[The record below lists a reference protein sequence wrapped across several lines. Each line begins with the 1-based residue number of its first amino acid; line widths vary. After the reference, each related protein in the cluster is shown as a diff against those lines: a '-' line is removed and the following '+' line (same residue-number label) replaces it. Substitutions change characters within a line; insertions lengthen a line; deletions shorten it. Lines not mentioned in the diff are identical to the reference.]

1 MIDSN
6 RWLLPDGIEEVLP
19 PMAGRVESLRR
30 NLLDLY
36 QSWGYDLVIPPFV
49 EFLES
54 LLTGVGSDLDI
65 KTFKVTDQLTGRLMG
80 VRADMTPQVA
90 RIDAHSLKHQG
101 PTRLCYSGSVL
112 HTRAANMLAS
122 RSPIQMGAELYGCN
136 SMAADVEIVSL
147 MLETINCASVKGV
160 CLDIGNVAIYR
171 HLVAAASLD
180 SAQEKVLFELLQR
193 KDKAGLQVFLDNQ
206 VVDAAVAKQLSV
218 LADLHGDKSVLAR
231 ALTELAGA
239 PAEVIKEIQL
249 LVELAGAIEQSF
261 PNIPL
266 YFDLSELR
274 GYQYHT
280 GIVFSAYAQGHGQ
293 AVAKG
298 GRYDDIGQVFG
309 RARPATGFST
319 DLKALIEA
327 TTSSETDRVAVV
339 LAPEGYDAPLMSFI
353 RSLRESGR
361 VVVRALAA
369 DVTQEGQHA
378 ASQQIVSKD
387 GQWVVENI

>member
-19 PMAGRVESLRR
+19 PMAGRVETLRR

-36 QSWGYDLVIPPFV
+36 NSWGYDLVIPPFV

-54 LLTGVGSDLDI
+54 LLTGVGSDLDL

-136 SMAADVEIVSL
+136 SLAADTEIVSL
-147 MLETINCASVKGV
+147 MLETIKCAGLNDV

-171 HLVAAASLD
+171 HLVATAALNN
-180 SAQEKVLFELLQR
+180 AQEEALFALLQR
-193 KDKAGLQVFLDNQ
+193 KDKAELRVFLDNQ
-206 VVDAAVAKQLSV
+206 VVDAKVARQLSV
-218 LADLHGDKSVLAR
+218 LADLHGDKTVLTR
-231 ALTELAGA
+231 ALSELADA
-239 PAEVIKEIQL
+239 PAQVLKEITL
-249 LVELAGAIEQSF
+249 LADMAQAIEQSF
-261 PNIPL
+261 PGMPL

-280 GIVFSAYAQGHGQ
+280 GIVFSAYAPGHGQ
-293 AVAKG
+293 AIAKG

-319 DLKALIEA
+319 DLKALI
-327 TTSSETDRVAVV
+327 AVV
-339 LAPEGYDAPLMSFI
+339 ANDSDDDTVILAPEGYEAPLLELI
-353 RSLRESGR
+353 RNLRAAGHI
-361 VVVRALAA
+361 VVRALAG
-369 DVTQEGQHA
+369 DVSQEGQHVVA
-378 ASQQIVSKD
+378 QRIVKKD
-387 GQWVVENI
+387 GQWVVEDI

>member
-36 QSWGYDLVIPPFV
+36 KSWGYDLVIPPFV

-54 LLTGVGSDLDI
+54 LLTGVGSDLDL

-101 PTRLCYSGSVL
+101 PARLCYSGSVL

-122 RSPIQMGAELYGCN
+122 RSPIQMGAELYGC
-136 SMAADVEIVSL
+136 SSLAADIEVVSL
-147 MLETINCASVKGV
+147 MLETIKSAGLSDV

-171 HLVAAASLD
+171 HLVAAADLD
-180 SAQEKVLFELLQR
+180 KAQENVLFALLQR
-193 KDKAGLQVFLDNQ
+193 KDKAELRVFLKDQ
-206 VVDAAVAKQLSV
+206 VSSATAAKHLSV
-218 LADLHGDKSVLAR
+218 LADLHGDKAVLERAR
-231 ALTELAGA
+231 EELVGA
-239 PAEVIKEIQL
+239 APEVLEGIESL
-249 LVELAGAIEQSF
+249 LEMAQAVEQSF
-261 PNIPL
+261 PSIPL

-293 AVAKG
+293 AIAKG

-319 DLKALIEA
+319 DLKALIDVVAADAEEA
-327 TTSSETDRVAVV
+327 AVV
-339 LAPEGYDAPLMSFI
+339 IAPAGYEASLLELI
-353 RSLRESGR
+353 RDLREAGH
-361 VVVRALAA
+361 VVVRALAG
-369 DVTQEGQHA
+369 DVSQAGQHQ
-378 ASQQIVSKD
+378 ASQQIIQKD
-387 GQWVVENI
+387 GQWVVEDI

>member
-1 MIDSN
+1 MINSN

-36 QSWGYDLVIPPFV
+36 KSWGYDLVIPPFV

-54 LLTGVGSDLDI
+54 LLTGAGSDLDL

-122 RSPIQMGAELYGCN
+122 RSPIQMGAELFGCN
-136 SMAADVEIVSL
+136 SLAADIEIISL
-147 MLETINCASVKGV
+147 MLETIKSAGLQQV

-171 HLVAAASLD
+171 HLVAAAALENT
-180 SAQEKVLFELLQR
+180 QEADLFALLQR
-193 KDKAGLQVFLDNQ
+193 KDKAELRRFLDNE
-206 VVDAAVAKQLSV
+206 VADTSAANNLAL
-218 LADLHGDKSVLAR
+218 LADLHGDSSVLAR
-231 ALTELAGA
+231 AKAELANA
-239 PAEVIKEIQL
+239 PDQVLREVEVLSALAEAL
-249 LVELAGAIEQSF
+249 EQSC
-261 PNIPL
+261 PGIEL

-280 GIVFSAYAQGHGQ
+280 GVVFAAYAPGHGQ
-293 AVAKG
+293 AIAKG

-319 DLKALIEA
+319 DLKALIETVTA
-327 TTSSETDRVAVV
+327 DADEAAVI
-339 LAPEGYDAPLMSFI
+339 LAPEGYDAPLLDLI
-353 RSLRESGR
+353 RSLRESGHI
-361 VVVRALAA
+361 VIRALAA
-369 DVTQEGQHA
+369 DVSQEGQHEA
-378 ASQQIVSKD
+378 GQQIVNKD
-387 GQWVVENI
+387 GRWVVEDI

>member
-19 PMAGRVESLRR
+19 PMAGRVETLRR

-36 QSWGYDLVIPPFV
+36 KSWGYDLVIPPFV

-54 LLTGVGSDLDI
+54 LLTGVGSDLDL

-136 SMAADVEIVSL
+136 SLAADVEIVSL
-147 MLETINCASVKGV
+147 MLETINCAGLNDV

-171 HLVAAASLD
+171 HLVAAAGLND
-180 SAQEKVLFELLQR
+180 TQEKALFTLLQR
-193 KDKAGLQVFLDNQ
+193 KDKAELRVFLDNQ
-206 VVDAAVAKQLSV
+206 IVDGAVAKQLSV
-218 LADLHGDKSVLAR
+218 LADLHGDKTVLQRAR
-231 ALTELAGA
+231 EELANA
-239 PAEVIKEIQL
+239 PAEVLKEIEL
-249 LVELAGAIEQSF
+249 LTEMAQAIEQSF
-261 PNIPL
+261 PDMPL

-293 AVAKG
+293 AIAKG

-319 DLKALIEA
+319 DLKALIEVTA
-327 TTSSETDRVAVV
+327 ADADDNAVI
-339 LAPEGYDAPLMSFI
+339 LAPEGYETPLLDLI
-353 RSLRESGR
+353 RSLRESGH
-361 VVVRALAA
+361 VVIRALAA
-369 DVTQEGQHA
+369 DVSQEGQHEA
-378 ASQQIVSKD
+378 GQQIVNKD
-387 GQWVVENI
+387 GQWVVEDI

>member
-1 MIDSN
+1 MINSN

-36 QSWGYDLVIPPFV
+36 RGWGYDLVIPPFV

-54 LLTGVGSDLDI
+54 LLTGVGRDLDL

-136 SMAADVEIVSL
+136 SLAADVEIISL
-147 MLETINCASVKGV
+147 MLETIKSAGLDKV

-171 HLVAAASLD
+171 HLVAAAGLEG
-180 SAQEKVLFELLQR
+180 AQESALFTLLQR
-193 KDKAGLQVFLDNQ
+193 KDKPELSRFLDNE
-206 VVDAAVAKQLSV
+206 VADTVAAENLNR
-218 LADLHGDKSVLAR
+218 LADLHGDKSVLAQ
-231 ALTELAGA
+231 AANVLANA
-239 PAEVIKEIQL
+239 PAEVQQEIQL
-249 LVELAGAIEQSF
+249 LGELATALEQSC
-261 PNIPL
+261 PDVTL

-280 GIVFSAYAQGHGQ
+280 GVVFAAYAPGHGQ
-293 AVAKG
+293 AIAKG
-298 GRYDDIGQVFG
+298 GRYDNIGQVFG

-319 DLKALIEA
+319 DLKALIE
-327 TTSSETDRVAVV
+327 VAAAEAEPPEVI
-339 LAPEGYDAPLMSFI
+339 LAPEGYDRALLELI
-353 RSLRESGR
+353 RSLRESGN

-369 DVTQEGQHA
+369 DVSQEGQHEA
-378 ASQQIVSKD
+378 VQQIVNKD
-387 GQWVVENI
+387 GLWVVQDI

>member
-1 MIDSN
+1 MIDAN

-36 QSWGYDLVIPPFV
+36 KSWGYDLVIPPSV

-54 LLTGVGSDLDI
+54 LLTGVGGDLDI

-90 RIDAHSLKHQG
+90 RIDAHSLKYQG

-147 MLETINCASVKGV
+147 MLETINCASLNDV

-171 HLVAAASLD
+171 HLVSAAEFD
-180 SAQEKVLFELLQR
+180 DAQEKALFELLQR
-193 KDKAGLQVFLDNQ
+193 KDKAGLQVFLDDQ

-218 LADLHGDKSVLAR
+218 LAGLHGDKSVLNR
-231 ALTELAGA
+231 ALTELADA
-239 PAEVIKEIQL
+239 PADVLKEIQL
-249 LVELAGAIEQSF
+249 LVKLAEAVEQSF

-266 YFDLSELR
+266 YFDLIELR

-293 AVAKG
+293 AIAKG

-327 TTSSETDRVAVV
+327 TCNDADQSTVI
-339 LAPEGYDAPLMSFI
+339 LAPEGYDAPLMNLI
-353 RSLRESGR
+353 RSLRESGQS
-361 VVVRALAA
+361 VVRALAA
-369 DVTQEGQHA
+369 DVAEKGQHV
-378 ASQQIVSKD
+378 ASQQIVNKD

>member
-19 PMAGRVESLRR
+19 PMAGRVETLRR

-36 QSWGYDLVIPPFV
+36 KSWGYDLVIPPFV

-54 LLTGVGSDLDI
+54 LLTGVGSDLDL

-136 SMAADVEIVSL
+136 SLSADVEIVSL
-147 MLETINCASVKGV
+147 MLETINCAGLNDV

-171 HLVAAASLD
+171 HLIAAAGLNE
-180 SAQEKVLFELLQR
+180 AQEKALFALLQR
-193 KDKAGLQVFLDNQ
+193 KDKAELRVFLDNQ
-206 VVDAAVAKQLSV
+206 VVDSAVAKQLSV
-218 LADLHGDKSVLAR
+218 LADLHGDKTVLQR
-231 ALTELAGA
+231 ALVELADAPAEVLNEIELLTELA
-239 PAEVIKEIQL
+239 Q
-249 LVELAGAIEQSF
+249 AIEQSF
-261 PNIPL
+261 PDMAL

-293 AVAKG
+293 AIAKG
-298 GRYDDIGQVFG
+298 GRYDDIGKVFG

-327 TTSSETDRVAVV
+327 TVANAIENAVI
-339 LAPEGYDAPLMSFI
+339 LAPEGYDAPLLSLI
-353 RSLRESGR
+353 RSLRESDH
-361 VVVRALAA
+361 VVIRALAGDA
-369 DVTQEGQHA
+369 SQEGQHE
-378 ASQQIVSKD
+378 ASQHIVNKD

>member
-36 QSWGYDLVIPPFV
+36 KSWGYDLVIPPFV

-147 MLETINCASVKGV
+147 MLETINCAGLKDV

-171 HLVAAASLD
+171 HLVAAAGLD
-180 SAQEKVLFELLQR
+180 DAQGKVLFELLQR

-218 LADLHGDKSVLAR
+218 LADLHGDKSVLSR
-231 ALTELAGA
+231 ALTELADA
-239 PAEVIKEIQL
+239 PVDVIKEIQL
-249 LVELAGAIEQSF
+249 LVELAEAIELSF
-261 PNIPL
+261 PAIPL

-319 DLKALIEA
+319 DLKALIDA
-327 TTSSETDRVAVV
+327 TSSDADQVV
-339 LAPEGYDAPLMSFI
+339 VILAPEGYEAPLMNLI
-353 RSLRESGR
+353 RSLRENGQ

>member
-1 MIDSN
+1 MINSN

-36 QSWGYDLVIPPFV
+36 KSWGYDLVIPPFV

-54 LLTGVGSDLDI
+54 LLTGVGSDLDL

-136 SMAADVEIVSL
+136 SLAADVEIISL
-147 MLETINCASVKGV
+147 MLETIKSAGLNEV

-171 HLVAAASLD
+171 HLVAAAGLEG
-180 SAQEKVLFELLQR
+180 AQEAALFSLLQR
-193 KDKAGLQVFLDNQ
+193 KDKAELRRFLDNE
-206 VVDAAVAKQLSV
+206 VADSAAAQNLNR

-231 ALTELAGA
+231 AAEDLASA
-239 PAEVIKEIQL
+239 PAEVLKEIQL
-249 LVELAGAIEQSF
+249 LSDLASALEQSC
-261 PNIPL
+261 PNLEL

-280 GIVFSAYAQGHGQ
+280 GVVFAAYALGHGQ
-293 AVAKG
+293 AIAKG
-298 GRYDDIGQVFG
+298 GRYDNIGHVFG

-319 DLKALIEA
+319 DLKALI
-327 TTSSETDRVAVV
+327 DVAAADADEPAVI
-339 LAPEGYDAPLMSFI
+339 LAPEGYDDQLLELI
-353 RSLRESGR
+353 RSLRQSGNI
-361 VVVRALAA
+361 VVRALAA
-369 DVTQEGQHA
+369 DVSQEGQHEA
-378 ASQQIVSKD
+378 VQQIVNKD
-387 GQWVVENI
+387 GLWVVEDI

>member
-19 PMAGRVESLRR
+19 PVAGRVENLRR

-36 QSWGYDLVIPPFV
+36 KSWGYDLVIPPFV

-54 LLTGVGSDLDI
+54 LLTGVGSDLDL

-90 RIDAHSLKHQG
+90 RIDAHSLKYQG
-101 PTRLCYSGSVL
+101 PARLCYSGSVL

-136 SMAADVEIVSL
+136 SLAADIEIASL
-147 MLETINCASVKGV
+147 MLETIKCAGLDDV

-171 HLVAAASLD
+171 HLVAAADLD
-180 SAQEKVLFELLQR
+180 KAQEKALFALLQR
-193 KDKAGLQVFLDNQ
+193 KDKAELRVFLKEQ
-206 VVDAAVAKQLSV
+206 VSNETAAKHLSV
-218 LADLHGDKSVLAR
+218 LADLHGDKVVLERAR
-231 ALTELAGA
+231 IELADAA
-239 PAEVIKEIQL
+239 PEVLEGIESLIEMAQA
-249 LVELAGAIEQSF
+249 VEQSF
-261 PNIPL
+261 PAIPL

-293 AVAKG
+293 AIAKG

-319 DLKALIEA
+319 DLKALIE
-327 TTSSETDRVAVV
+327 VAVV
-339 LAPEGYDAPLMSFI
+339 ESAESSVILAPQGYDAPLLELIST
-353 RSLRESGR
+353 LRQAGH
-361 VVVRALAA
+361 VVVRTLAA
-369 DVTQEGQHA
+369 DVSQEGQHQ
-378 ASQQIVSKD
+378 ASQHIIQKD
-387 GQWVVENI
+387 GQWVVEDI

>member
-1 MIDSN
+1 MIDAN

-36 QSWGYDLVIPPFV
+36 KSWGYDLVIPPFV

-54 LLTGVGSDLDI
+54 LLTGVGGDLDI

-112 HTRAANMLAS
+112 HTRAVNMLAS

-147 MLETINCASVKGV
+147 MLETINCAGLKDV

-171 HLVAAASLD
+171 HLVAAAGLD

-218 LADLHGDKSVLAR
+218 LADLHGDKSVLSR
-231 ALTELAGA
+231 ALVELAGA
-239 PAEVIKEIQL
+239 PADVIKEIQL
-249 LVELAGAIEQSF
+249 LVELAEAVEQSF

-293 AVAKG
+293 AIAKG

-327 TTSSETDRVAVV
+327 TNNDADQIAVI
-339 LAPEGYDAPLMSFI
+339 LAPEGYDAPLMSLI
-353 RSLRESGR
+353 RSLRESGQ

-378 ASQQIVSKD
+378 ASKKIVSKD
-387 GQWVVENI
+387 GQWAVESI

>member
-1 MIDSN
+1 MINSN

-36 QSWGYDLVIPPFV
+36 KSWGYDLVIPPFV

-54 LLTGVGSDLDI
+54 LLTGVGSDLDL

-136 SMAADVEIVSL
+136 SLAADVEIISL
-147 MLETINCASVKGV
+147 MLETIKAAGLNEV

-171 HLVAAASLD
+171 HLVVAAGLEG
-180 SAQEKVLFELLQR
+180 AQEAALFALLQR
-193 KDKAGLQVFLDNQ
+193 KDKAELRRFLDNE
-206 VVDAAVAKQLSV
+206 VADTAAAQNLNR

-231 ALTELAGA
+231 AAGDLVSA
-239 PAEVIKEIQL
+239 PAEVQKEIQL
-249 LVELAGAIEQSF
+249 LGELASALEQSC
-261 PNIPL
+261 PNVEL

-280 GIVFSAYAQGHGQ
+280 GVVFAAYAPGHGQ
-293 AVAKG
+293 AIAKG
-298 GRYDDIGQVFG
+298 GRYDNIGQVFG

-319 DLKALIEA
+319 DLKALIE
-327 TTSSETDRVAVV
+327 VAADAADEAAVI
-339 LAPEGYDAPLMSFI
+339 LAPEGYEESLLELI
-353 RSLRESGR
+353 RSLRQSGN

-369 DVTQEGQHA
+369 DVSQEGQHEA
-378 ASQQIVSKD
+378 VQQIVNKD
-387 GQWVVENI
+387 GQWVVEDI

>member
-19 PMAGRVESLRR
+19 PLAGRVESLRR

-36 QSWGYDLVIPPFV
+36 KSWGYDLVIPPFV

-54 LLTGVGSDLDI
+54 LLTGVGGDLDI

-112 HTRAANMLAS
+112 HTRATNMLAS

-136 SMAADVEIVSL
+136 SLAADIEIVSL
-147 MLETINCASVKGV
+147 MLETIKCAGLDEV

-171 HLVAAASLD
+171 HLVAAAELDAAQQTSLFD
-180 SAQEKVLFELLQR
+180 LLQR
-193 KDKAGLQVFLDNQ
+193 KDKAGLEVFLDNQ
-206 VVDAAVAKQLSV
+206 VADATVAKNLS
-218 LADLHGDKSVLAR
+218 LLSDLHGDKTVLAR
-231 ALTELAGA
+231 AISELANA
-239 PAEVIKEIQL
+239 PAQVLREIEL
-249 LVELAGAIEQSF
+249 LGELAVALEQSC
-261 PNIPL
+261 PGIAL

-280 GIVFSAYAQGHGQ
+280 GIVFAAYAPGHGQ
-293 AVAKG
+293 AIAKG

-319 DLKALIEA
+319 DLKSLIELVA
-327 TTSSETDRVAVV
+327 GETDEKAVI
-339 LAPEGYDAPLMSFI
+339 LAPDGYAAPLLDLI
-353 RSLRESGR
+353 RRLREAGHT
-361 VVVRALAA
+361 VIRALAA
-369 DVTQEGQHA
+369 DASQEGQHE
-378 ASQQIVSKD
+378 ASQQIVNKD
-387 GQWVVENI
+387 GQWVVEDI

>member
-1 MIDSN
+1 MINSN

-36 QSWGYDLVIPPFV
+36 KSWGYDLVIPPFV

-54 LLTGVGSDLDI
+54 LLTGVGSDLDL

-136 SMAADVEIVSL
+136 SLAADVEIISL
-147 MLETINCASVKGV
+147 MLETIKSAGLNEV

-171 HLVAAASLD
+171 HLVAAAGLEG
-180 SAQEKVLFELLQR
+180 AQEAALFSLLQR
-193 KDKAGLQVFLDNQ
+193 KDKAELRRFLDNE
-206 VVDAAVAKQLSV
+206 VADSGAAQNLNR
-218 LADLHGDKSVLAR
+218 LADLHGDKSVLSR
-231 ALTELAGA
+231 AAEDLASA
-239 PAEVIKEIQL
+239 PAEVLKEIQL
-249 LVELAGAIEQSF
+249 LGDLASALEQSC
-261 PNIPL
+261 PNLEL

-280 GIVFSAYAQGHGQ
+280 GVVFAAYALGHGQ
-293 AVAKG
+293 AIAKG
-298 GRYDDIGQVFG
+298 GRYDNIGHVFG

-319 DLKALIEA
+319 DLKALI
-327 TTSSETDRVAVV
+327 DVAAADADEPAVI
-339 LAPEGYDAPLMSFI
+339 LAPEGYDDQLLELI
-353 RSLRESGR
+353 RSLRQTGNI
-361 VVVRALAA
+361 VVRALAA
-369 DVTQEGQHA
+369 DVSQEGQHEA
-378 ASQQIVSKD
+378 VQQIVNKD
-387 GQWVVENI
+387 GLWVVEDI

>member
-19 PMAGRVESLRR
+19 PEAGRVEALRR
-30 NLLDLY
+30 RLLDLY
-36 QSWGYDLVIPPFV
+36 KSWGYELVIPPFV

-54 LLTGVGSDLDI
+54 LLTGVGGDLDL

-90 RIDAHSLKHQG
+90 RIDAHSLKYQG
-101 PTRLCYSGSVL
+101 PARLCYSGSVL

-136 SMAADVEIVSL
+136 SLAADIEIVSL
-147 MLETINCASVKGV
+147 MLETIGSAGLDEV
-160 CLDIGNVAIYR
+160 CLDIGNVVIYR
-171 HLVAAASLD
+171 HLVAAANLDETQEQSLF
-180 SAQEKVLFELLQR
+180 VLLQR
-193 KDKAGLQVFLDNQ
+193 KDKAGLRVFLDEH
-206 VVDAAVAKQLSV
+206 VSSATAARHLSV
-218 LADLHGDKSVLAR
+218 LADLHGDKSVLHSAC
-231 ALTELAGA
+231 TELADAA
-239 PAEVIKEIQL
+239 PQVLEGIKSLIEMAE
-249 LVELAGAIEQSF
+249 AIEQSF
-261 PNIPL
+261 PAIPL

-293 AVAKG
+293 AIAKG

-319 DLKALIEA
+319 DLKALIE
-327 TTSSETDRVAVV
+327 VAAAESASGNVI
-339 LAPEGYDAPLMSFI
+339 LAPQGYES
-353 RSLRESGR
+353 SLLALIADLRKNGH
-361 VVVRALAA
+361 VVVRKLAGDA
-369 DVTQEGQHA
+369 SQAGQHQA
-378 ASQQIVSKD
+378 GQQIINKD
-387 GQWVVENI
+387 GQWVVEDI

>member
-6 RWLLPDGIEEVLP
+6 RWLLPDGIGEVLP
-19 PMAGRVESLRR
+19 PMAGGVESLRR

-136 SMAADVEIVSL
+136 SLVADVEIVSL
-147 MLETINCASVKGV
+147 MLETITCAGLSDV

-171 HLVAAASLD
+171 HLVAAANLD
-180 SAQEKVLFELLQR
+180 EAQEKALFDLLQR
-193 KDKAGLQVFLDNQ
+193 KDKAGLQVFLDDQ
-206 VVDAAVAKQLSV
+206 VTDATVAKQLSL
-218 LADLHGDKSVLAR
+218 LADLHGDRTVLDR
-231 ALTELAGA
+231 A
-239 PAEVIKEIQL
+239 
-249 LVELAGAIEQSF
+249 LVELADASAEVASEIQSLVELAQAIEQSF
-261 PNIPL
+261 PAIPL

-293 AVAKG
+293 AIAKG

-319 DLKALIEA
+319 DLKTLIDLA
-327 TTSSETDRVAVV
+327 GSGADTTEII
-339 LAPEGYDAPLMSFI
+339 LAPEGYDAALLELMA
-353 RSLRESGR
+353 SLRASGQ

-369 DVTQEGQHA
+369 DVTQDGQHA
-378 ASQQIVSKD
+378 AKQQIIKQG
-387 GQWVVENI
+387 GQWIVQDI

>member
-19 PMAGRVESLRR
+19 PMAGRVETLRR
-30 NLLDLY
+30 NLLNLY
-36 QSWGYDLVIPPFV
+36 KSWGYDLVIPPFV

-90 RIDAHSLKHQG
+90 RIDAHSLKHHG

-147 MLETINCASVKGV
+147 MLETITTAGLNDV

-180 SAQEKVLFELLQR
+180 EAQEKVLFELLQR

-218 LADLHGDKSVLAR
+218 LADLHGDKTILSR
-231 ALTELAGA
+231 ALAELADA
-239 PAEVIKEIQL
+239 PADVIKEIQL
-249 LVELAGAIEQSF
+249 LVELAQAIELSF

-293 AVAKG
+293 AIAKG

-319 DLKALIEA
+319 DLKALIEVA
-327 TTSSETDRVAVV
+327 SSGAEEAAVI
-339 LAPEGYDAPLMSFI
+339 LAPEGYDAPLMALI
-353 RSLRESGR
+353 RSLRENGQ
-361 VVVRALAA
+361 VVIRALAA
-369 DVTQEGQHA
+369 DVTQEGQHVA
-378 ASQQIVSKD
+378 KQQIVNKD
-387 GQWVVENI
+387 GQWVVEDI

>member
-19 PMAGRVESLRR
+19 PMAGRVETLRR
-30 NLLDLY
+30 NLLNLY
-36 QSWGYDLVIPPFV
+36 KSWGYDLVIPPFV

-90 RIDAHSLKHQG
+90 RIDAHSLKHHG

-147 MLETINCASVKGV
+147 MLETITTAGLNDV

-180 SAQEKVLFELLQR
+180 EAQEKVLFELLQR

-218 LADLHGDKSVLAR
+218 LADLHGDKTILSR
-231 ALTELAGA
+231 ALAELADA
-239 PAEVIKEIQL
+239 PADVIKEIQL
-249 LVELAGAIEQSF
+249 LVELAQAIEQSF

-293 AVAKG
+293 AIAKG

-319 DLKALIEA
+319 DLKALIEVASSGAEEA
-327 TTSSETDRVAVV
+327 TVI
-339 LAPEGYDAPLMSFI
+339 LAPEGYDAPLMALI
-353 RSLRESGR
+353 RSLRENGQ
-361 VVVRALAA
+361 VVIRALAA
-369 DVTQEGQHA
+369 DVTQEGQHVA
-378 ASQQIVSKD
+378 NQQIVNKD
-387 GQWVVENI
+387 GQWVVEDI